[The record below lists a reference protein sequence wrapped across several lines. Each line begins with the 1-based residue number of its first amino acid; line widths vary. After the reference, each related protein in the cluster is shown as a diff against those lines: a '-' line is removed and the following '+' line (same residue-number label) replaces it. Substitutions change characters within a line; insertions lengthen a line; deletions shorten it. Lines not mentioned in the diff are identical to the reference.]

1 MGGWRDRDGA
11 CGLRPESVRQGQ
23 VAGGGAQSTWSAAL
37 FNHAATSVCSSQVS
51 VEIGGGWRRVLEGS
65 YNLPD
70 EWRSTGG
77 RSRSIG
83 CGQVE
88 ARSCGVGG

>member
-37 FNHAATSVCSSQVS
+37 FNHAATSVCSSKSLLRLGVAGEGCWKVGKICRMNGGVQVD
-51 VEIGGGWRRVLEGS
+51 GA
-65 YNLPD
+65 
-70 EWRSTGG
+70 G
-77 RSRSIG
+77 RPAAGR
-83 CGQVE
+83 
-88 ARSCGVGG
+88 